1 MSFTK
6 SLNML
11 SKGRWLLLALVFFA
25 HAVTAQV
32 NVSNPRAYTEA
43 DSETLGQLAEGF
55 GINAGGMAPDATLR
69 SIHGEAITLSELWED
84 QHVMLIF
91 YRGGWCPYCNAQIRD
106 ITVKYD
112 GFEERNLLPVLVSV
126 DEPDAAS
133 LLTAAYD
140 VPFPVMSDSDLDG
153 HQAYNVVLTVD
164 EEEYQARLARGTDM
178 EAFSGEDH
186 HSMAVPSTFLIEKGG
201 NLLWSHVDTNFR
213 VRPSAKQLLE
223 VADSNL

>member
-1 MSFTK
+1 MSLIKVFK
-6 SLNML
+6 SYL
-11 SKGRWLLLALVFFA
+11 SKVGFVLVVAMLAQA
-25 HAVTAQV
+25 ASAQV

-43 DSETLGQLAEGF
+43 SENALGEMSEGF
-55 GINAGGMAPDATLR
+55 GVEAGGQAPDATLLT
-69 SIHGEAITLSELWED
+69 IQDEEITLSDLWAD
-84 QHVMLIF
+84 QNVMLIF

-112 GFEERNLLPVLVSV
+112 EFEERGLLPVMVSV

-133 LLTAAYD
+133 LLTSAYD

-153 HQAYNVVLTVD
+153 HQAYNVVLTVT
-164 EEEYQARLARGTDM
+164 EAEYQARLARGTDM

-201 NLLWSHVDTNFR
+201 KLVWSHVDVNFR

-223 VADSNL
+223 VADANL